1 MVNFLVA
8 YAHFIVNMRESMD
21 VSCKMLVYGNI
32 SC

>member
-8 YAHFIVNMRESMD
+8 YAHFIMNIHASIY